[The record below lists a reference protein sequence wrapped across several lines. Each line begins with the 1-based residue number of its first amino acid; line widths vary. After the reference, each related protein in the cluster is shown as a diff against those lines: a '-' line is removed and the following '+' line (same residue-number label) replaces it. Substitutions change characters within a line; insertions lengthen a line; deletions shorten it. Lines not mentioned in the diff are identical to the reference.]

1 MIGAEEKMRSIARF
15 VLFAL
20 VLGLAGA
27 GCIAQVRGTATVS
40 APELVLIQGDVWVV
54 ERYQEPVFYTDG
66 YYWRWY
72 GSVWYRSTVHTGGW
86 VQVTVT
92 EVPASVQQI
101 PQPDMYANYVAPASA
116 TKRTGPPDHAP
127 AHGVRG
133 TEPGHEAGGPPGHE
147 AGGPPGHAGGPPMKE
162 DKGPP
167 PGAGGPPMKEDKGP
181 PGAGGPPMKE
191 DKGPPPGA
199 GGPAKEAKPADKGP
213 AKEDK
218 PAAKGPP
225 AKEDKPAAK
234 GGDNKGGDKPAGK
247 GNDEKKGGKPTP

>member
-1 MIGAEEKMRSIARF
+1 MLSAGGNMRSIARF

-20 VLGLAGA
+20 AIGFAGA
-27 GCIAQVRGTATVS
+27 GCRAQVRGTATVT

-54 ERYQEPVFYTDG
+54 ERYQEPVFYTEG

-86 VQVTVT
+86 VQVSVG
-92 EVPASVQQI
+92 EVPASVKQV
-101 PQPDMYANYVAPASA
+101 PQPESYANYVAPANA

-133 TEPGHEAGGPPGHE
+133 TQPGHDGDGPPGHS
-147 AGGPPGHAGGPPMKE
+147 GDGPPGHSGDGPPGHAGGPPNKD

-167 PGAGGPPMKEDKGP
+167 PGAGGPPNKD
-181 PGAGGPPMKE
+181 

-199 GGPAKEAKPADKGP
+199 GGPPDKDKDKAGGPAKDAKPADS
-213 AKEDK
+213 
-218 PAAKGPP
+218 GPP
-225 AKEDKPAAK
+225 KDK
-234 GGDNKGGDKPAGK
+234 GGGGDKGGDKGGSKA
-247 GNDEKKGGKPTP
+247 DDKKGGKK